1 MVTLT
6 TADDLADLLKIQLST
21 LSTLITED
29 GYELV
34 CDQAAA
40 ELGWSYPVTNPTKAY
55 WMLQR
60 AIRHALNILRIA
72 STKSFKYKLINLQQK
87 FEHYQKMIETMDVE
101 FSAAVSSDIALFAGM
116 ESYKMFGTK
125 IDAGFAYDTD
135 GTDLTYDWDR
145 LVNFAPLEN
154 A

>member
-1 MVTLT
+1 MYTLA
-6 TADDLADLLKIQLST
+6 TADDLVDILKIQLSS

-34 CDQAAA
+34 CNQAEA

-55 WMLQR
+55 WILQR
-60 AIRHALNILRIA
+60 AIRHALNMLRIA
-72 STKSFKYKLINLQQK
+72 SAKSFKYKLINLQQK
-87 FEHYQKMIETMDVE
+87 FDHYQKMIETMDVE
-101 FSAAVSSDIALFAGM
+101 FTAAVSSDVALFAGM

>member
-1 MVTLT
+1 MYTLA
-6 TADDLADLLKIQLST
+6 TADDLVDLLKIQLSS

-34 CDQAAA
+34 CNQAEA

-60 AIRHALNILRIA
+60 AIRHALNMLRIA
-72 STKSFKYKLINLQQK
+72 SAKSFKYKLINLQQK
-87 FEHYQKMIETMDVE
+87 FDHYQKMIETMDVE
-101 FSAAVSSDIALFAGM
+101 FTAAVSSDVALFAGM

-145 LVNFAPLEN
+145 LVNFSPLEN
-154 A
+154 E